1 MLNYSKL
8 RNMEQKEK
16 STSLLLDVGVDFY
29 KQTAEYVRELEE
41 RIEEEKIRNPSSK
54 KIILL
59 SDELRNTKRVWESI
73 FERREKKIILSA
85 LSFARGG
92 KEMPKNLT
100 REEKIFYDAIVEILK
115 EHRKRV
121 FENREKEF
129 IVIKIM
135 EDISQFIGS
144 DMKKYSL
151 KKEDVISLPSD
162 VAGILIKRGVAEE
175 ISANF

>member
-8 RNMEQKEK
+8 RNMEQREK
-16 STSLLLDVGVDFY
+16 STSLLLDIGADFY
-29 KQTAEYVRELEE
+29 KQTAQYVKEIEDRL
-41 RIEEEKIRNPSSK
+41 EEEKIKNPSSK
-54 KIILL
+54 KIVLL

-73 FERREKKIILSA
+73 FERREKKIVLSA

-100 REEKIFYDAIVEILK
+100 REEKIFYDAMIETLK

-121 FENREKEF
+121 FENYEKEF
-129 IVIKIM
+129 IVVRIT
-135 EDISQFIGS
+135 EDIPQFIGS

-151 KKEDVISLPSD
+151 KKEDVISLPCD
-162 VAGILIKRGVAEE
+162 VAKILIKRGVAEE
-175 ISANF
+175 IMANF